1 LNTLIKLF
9 LLITRHLTNV
19 TLDWFDPIRP
29 QDFIIVD
36 QSSALL
42 ACDLC
47 GECERLMSDVGKQM
61 AGGAVKWLIAI
72 TITTIARFHQFK
84 YHSAIMANHIGVH
97 HAKALPYG

>member
-1 LNTLIKLF
+1 
-9 LLITRHLTNV
+9 
-19 TLDWFDPIRP
+19 
-29 QDFIIVD
+29 
-36 QSSALL
+36 
-42 ACDLC
+42 
-47 GECERLMSDVGKQM
+47 MSDVGKQM